1 MIVNLSFK
9 IDERNSGNIFIGV
22 EREWREKEKRE
33 QVGKKITMVE
43 LSRIFHE
50 RSRGRGNGAANE
62 NGSRQGK
69 LIRSGAMTREKRQ
82 ARQTSGYPSRS
93 TAIPDI
99 LSLSLSLPCVF
110 HPFAIFLN
118 LPSILRLHRR
128 KRRISRKFRTCR
140 IRGLFVRRE
149 GSEFV
154 SFSSYSS
161 SSCRCEKGDVL
172 LGMKLSPGL
181 ILG

>member
-69 LIRSGAMTREKRQ
+69 LIRSGAMTREKL
-82 ARQTSGYPSRS
+82 PSEIDER
-93 TAIPDI
+93 
-99 LSLSLSLPCVF
+99 LSLSLHRYPRHTLFLSLSLTSMRF
-110 HPFAIFLN
+110 
-118 LPSILRLHRR
+118 PSIRYFSQSPKYSPLAS
-128 KRRISRKFRTCR
+128 KEAKDIKEISNLSDQRVICASRG
-140 IRGLFVRRE
+140 IRVCF
-149 GSEFV
+149 
-154 SFSSYSS
+154 
-161 SSCRCEKGDVL
+161 VL
-172 LGMKLSPGL
+172 LVQQFFVQV
-181 ILG
+181 